1 MDGVTVVIPCYN
13 GARHLRACLDSAVA
27 QEYDGGLEILV
38 GDDGS
43 TDDSAA
49 IAGSYGPPVRVL
61 RHAGDR
67 NRGAPAT
74 RNLCLREATRPLVA
88 FLDADDVWLPGHL
101 RVLAEALHAAP
112 AAGLAY
118 ANGYNLSAGG
128 KRLGPRLSEPHRPR
142 TTAAELLLDQCF
154 PPAAVMVR
162 RHVFDVVGLFDEE
175 LTYVEDHD
183 MWVRILEHFP
193 AVYAPHFG
201 YLYRLHPNQLT
212 SNGPMLWHQSERLLE
227 KARAREIYAP
237 NVLRRRSAVIAFRK
251 GQAALGQRQYLRGG
265 YQFGKA
271 ALRDPVRAVSEG
283 LARLLGR
290 GTP

>member
-1 MDGVTVVIPCYN
+1 MDGVSVVIPCYN
-13 GARHLRACLDSAVA
+13 GARHLRACLGSAVS
-27 QEYDGGLEILV
+27 QKYEGVLEILV

-61 RHAGDR
+61 RHEGGQ

-74 RNLCLREATRPLVA
+74 RNLCLREATQPLVA
-88 FLDADDVWLPGHL
+88 FLDADDVWLPGHVQALAAAL
-101 RVLAEALHAAP
+101 RAAP
-112 AAGLAY
+112 AVGLAY
-118 ANGYNLSAGG
+118 ANGYNLSANGR
-128 KRLGPRLSEPHRPR
+128 RLGPRLSEPHRPR
-142 TTAAELLLDQCF
+142 TTAADLLLDQCF

-162 RHVFDVVGLFDEE
+162 RHVFDAVGLFDEE

-193 AVYAPHFG
+193 AVYTPHHG
-201 YLYRLHPNQLT
+201 YLYRIHASQLT
-212 SNGPMLWHQSERLLE
+212 SNGAMLWRQSERLLD
-227 KARAREIYAP
+227 KARARHPYAP
-237 NVLRRRSAVIAFRK
+237 AVLRRRSAVIAFRK
-251 GQAALGQRQYLRGG
+251 GQAAFSRGRYLWGG

-271 ALRDPVRAVSEG
+271 ALRDPVRAVGEG

-290 GTP
+290 ATP